1 MTTRQLPTEE
11 EVLGYE
17 FMFTVAPMNFP
28 LATGSPLNPIAV
40 L

>member
-11 EVLGYE
+11 EVLGYFE
-17 FMFTVAPMNFP
+17 AFAPMNFP